1 MMLLSPYRVLD
12 LTTELGFLA
21 GKIFGDLGAEVIRV
35 EPPTGDSS
43 RQRPPLLKKGS
54 SAPQSL
60 YWQAYNCNKR
70 GVTLDLSKEKGR
82 DLFLRLT
89 KMADFVIESFR
100 PGTLQE
106 WGLDYET
113 LNRENPSLILVSIT
127 PFGQEGPYRDFEASD
142 LEIMALSGA
151 MSLAGEQDGEPMRG
165 SVPQA
170 PMWVGAEAVMGALTA
185 LAYRSVTGKGQHVD
199 VSAQVAVMAAL
210 AHAPAFWDLN
220 RDNPQR
226 AGIFVTGRSLKGAK
240 MRVMWSCKDGWLNF
254 IIYGGAAGR
263 HTNQQLAA
271 WMDERGVAPKWFMDI
286 DWSTFTVTDIDQ
298 QAVDRLEAPI
308 ADFFSTLTKQEFLA
322 GAMSREILGYPVAT
336 VEDIY
341 GDEQLRVRQFW
352 HEADDPDSGV
362 SLKHPGGF
370 AIFNGER
377 LQIRQL
383 APRIGQH
390 NREVYEND
398 LGLSASEIA
407 QLQTEGVI

>member
-1 MMLLSPYRVLD
+1 MNLLSPYRVLD

-21 GKIFGDLGAEVIRV
+21 GKIFGDLGAEVIKV
-35 EPPTGDSS
+35 EPPSGDSS
-43 RQRPPLLKKGS
+43 RQRPPLLEKGINE
-54 SAPQSL
+54 PESL
-60 YWQAYNCNKR
+60 YWQAYNSNKR
-70 GVTLDLSKEKGR
+70 GITLDLSQQKGR
-82 DLFLRLT
+82 DLFLRLAQT
-89 KMADFVIESFR
+89 ADFVIESFP
-100 PGTLQE
+100 PGRLRE
-106 WGLDYET
+106 WGLDYEI
-113 LNRENPSLILVSIT
+113 LNRENPGLILVSIT
-127 PFGQEGPYRDFEASD
+127 PFGQEGPYRDFAAAD

-151 MSLAGEQDGEPMRG
+151 MSLAGEAAGEPMRG

-210 AHAPAFWDLN
+210 AHAPAFWDVN
-220 RDNPQR
+220 RENPER

-271 WMDERGVAPKWFMDI
+271 WMDEKGMAPRWFMDF

-308 ADFFSTLTKQEFLA
+308 ADFFSTLTKHEFLA
-322 GAMSREILGYPVAT
+322 GAMKRDILGYPVAT

-341 GDEQLRVRQFW
+341 GDEQLRAREFW
-352 HEADDPDSGV
+352 HEANYPDSGV

-383 APRIGQH
+383 APRLGQH

-398 LGLSASEIA
+398 LGLSGGEIA
-407 QLQTEGVI
+407 QLQVEGVI

>member
-12 LTTELGFLA
+12 LTSELGFLA
-21 GKIFGDLGAEVIRV
+21 GKIFGDLGAEVIKV

-43 RQRPPLLKKGS
+43 RHRPPFLEKNNG
-54 SAPQSL
+54 APESL
-60 YWQAYNCNKR
+60 YWQAYNSNKR
-70 GVTLDLSKEKGR
+70 GITLDLSQHKGR
-82 DLFLRLT
+82 ELFLRLGKT
-89 KMADFVIESFR
+89 ADFVIESFR
-100 PGTLQE
+100 PGQLQE
-106 WGLDYET
+106 WDLEYET
-113 LNRENPSLILVSIT
+113 LSRDNPGLILVSIT
-127 PFGQEGPYRDFEASD
+127 PFGQEGPYRDFAASD

-151 MSLAGEQDGEPMRG
+151 MSLAGEKEGEPMRG

-185 LAYRSVTGKGQHVD
+185 LAYRSMTGKGQHVD

-220 RDNPQR
+220 RENPER
-226 AGIFVTGRSLKGAK
+226 AGIFVTGRSVTGAK

-271 WMDERGVAPKWFMDI
+271 WMNEKGMAPEWFMSI

-298 QAVDRLEAPI
+298 EAVDRLEAPI
-308 ADFFSTLTKQEFLA
+308 AKFFSSLTKLEFQE
-322 GAMSREILGYPVAT
+322 GAMKREILGYPVAT

-341 GDEQLRVRQFW
+341 EDEQLRARQFW
-352 HEADDPDSGV
+352 HEANDPDSGV
-362 SLKHPGGF
+362 TLKHPGGF

-377 LQIRQL
+377 LQIRQP
-383 APRIGQH
+383 APRMGQH
-390 NREVYEND
+390 NREVYGND
-398 LGLSASEIA
+398 LGLSGVEIA
-407 QLQTEGVI
+407 QLQLEGVI

>member
-12 LTTELGFLA
+12 LTSELGFLA
-21 GKIFGDLGAEVIRV
+21 GKIFGDLGAEVIKV

-43 RQRPPLLKKGS
+43 RQRPPFLKKGS
-54 SAPQSL
+54 GAPQSL
-60 YWQAYNCNKR
+60 YWQTYNCNKR
-70 GVTLDLSKEKGR
+70 GITLDLSQHKGR
-82 DLFLRLT
+82 ELFLRLAKT
-89 KMADFVIESFR
+89 VDFVIESFR
-100 PGTLQE
+100 PGTLRE
-106 WGLDYET
+106 WDLQYEA
-113 LNRENPSLILVSIT
+113 LSRENPGLILVSIT
-127 PFGQEGPYRDFEASD
+127 PFGQEGPYRDFAASD

-151 MSLAGEQDGEPMRG
+151 MSLAGEKDGEPMRG

-170 PMWVGAEAVMGALTA
+170 PMWVAAEAVMGALTA

-210 AHAPAFWDLN
+210 AHAPSFWDLN
-220 RDNPQR
+220 RENPER

-271 WMDERGVAPKWFMDI
+271 WMNEKGMAPKWFMDI
-286 DWSTFTVTDIDQ
+286 DCSTFTVTDIEQ
-298 QAVDRLEAPI
+298 EAVDRLEAPI

-322 GAMSREILGYPVAT
+322 GAMKRQILGYPVAT
-336 VEDIY
+336 VEEIY
-341 GDEQLRVRQFW
+341 GDEQLRARQFW
-352 HEADDPDSGV
+352 HEANDPDSGV
-362 SLKHPGGF
+362 TLKHPGGF

-398 LGLSASEIA
+398 LGLSGREIA
-407 QLQTEGVI
+407 QLQVEGVI